1 MIEFSHV
8 SKLFGAQKA
17 VNDLN
22 LNFQEGSFSVLIGTS
37 GSGKSTT
44 LKMINRLVEHD
55 SGVIRFAGEEIR
67 SLPVLELRRR
77 MGYAIQS
84 IGLFPHWSVAQN
96 IATVPQLQKWS
107 RARIDDRID
116 ELMTLLGLESNLRE
130 RYPHQL
136 SGGQQQRVGVARAL
150 AADPQ
155 VLLMDEPFGALDPV
169 TRGALQQEMTRIHRL
184 LGRTIVL
191 VTHDIDEALKLAEH
205 LVLMDHGEVVQQ
217 GNPLTMLT
225 RPANDFV
232 RQFFGRSE
240 LGVRLLSLRSV
251 ADYVRREERAEGEAL
266 AEEMTLR
273 DALSR
278 QQQSVGV
285 ARARAADPQVLLLDE
300 PFGARDP
307 VTRGALQHE
316 MTRIHR
322 LLGRTIVLV
331 THDIDEALRLAEH
344 LVLMDHGEVV
354 QQGNPLTMLTRPAN
368 DFVRQFFGHS
378 ELGVRLLSLRSVA
391 DYVRREERAEGEA
404 LAEEMTLRDALS
416 LFVARGC
423 EVLPVMNTQGQPC
436 GTLHFQD
443 LLVEA

>member
-107 RARIDDRID
+107 RTRIDDRID
-116 ELMTLLGLESNLRE
+116 ELMALLGLEPNLRE

-155 VLLMDEPFGALDPV
+155 VLLMDEPFGELDPV

-184 LGRTIVL
+184 QGRTIVL
-191 VTHDIDEALKLAEH
+191 VTHDIDEALRLAEH

-217 GNPLTMLT
+217 GNPLAMLT
-225 RPANDFV
+225 HPANDFV

-266 AEEMTLR
+266 E
-273 DALSR
+273 
-278 QQQSVGV
+278 
-285 ARARAADPQVLLLDE
+285 
-300 PFGARDP
+300 
-307 VTRGALQHE
+307 
-316 MTRIHR
+316 
-322 LLGRTIVLV
+322 
-331 THDIDEALRLAEH
+331 
-344 LVLMDHGEVV
+344 
-354 QQGNPLTMLTRPAN
+354 
-368 DFVRQFFGHS
+368 
-378 ELGVRLLSLRSVA
+378 
-391 DYVRREERAEGEA
+391 
-404 LAEEMTLRDALS
+404 EEMTLRDALS

-423 EVLPVMNTQGQPC
+423 EVLPVVNTQGEPC

-443 LLVEA
+443 LLEEA

>member
-55 SGVIRFAGEEIR
+55 SGEIRFAGEEIR

-96 IATVPQLQKWS
+96 IATVPQSQKWS

-191 VTHDIDEALKLAEH
+191 VTHDIDEALRLAEH

-273 DALSR
+273 DALS
-278 QQQSVGV
+278 
-285 ARARAADPQVLLLDE
+285 
-300 PFGARDP
+300 
-307 VTRGALQHE
+307 
-316 MTRIHR
+316 
-322 LLGRTIVLV
+322 
-331 THDIDEALRLAEH
+331 
-344 LVLMDHGEVV
+344 
-354 QQGNPLTMLTRPAN
+354 
-368 DFVRQFFGHS
+368 
-378 ELGVRLLSLRSVA
+378 
-391 DYVRREERAEGEA
+391 
-404 LAEEMTLRDALS
+404 

-443 LLVEA
+443 LLEEA

>member
-8 SKLFGAQKA
+8 SKLFGTQKA

-96 IATVPQLQKWS
+96 IATVPQLQKWP

-116 ELMTLLGLESNLRE
+116 ELMALLGLEPNLRE

-191 VTHDIDEALKLAEH
+191 VTHDIDEALRLAEH

-217 GNPLTMLT
+217 GNPLAMLT

-266 AEEMTLR
+266 AE
-273 DALSR
+273 D
-278 QQQSVGV
+278 
-285 ARARAADPQVLLLDE
+285 
-300 PFGARDP
+300 
-307 VTRGALQHE
+307 
-316 MTRIHR
+316 
-322 LLGRTIVLV
+322 
-331 THDIDEALRLAEH
+331 
-344 LVLMDHGEVV
+344 
-354 QQGNPLTMLTRPAN
+354 
-368 DFVRQFFGHS
+368 
-378 ELGVRLLSLRSVA
+378 
-391 DYVRREERAEGEA
+391 
-404 LAEEMTLRDALS
+404 MTLRDALS

-423 EVLPVMNTQGQPC
+423 EVLPVVNTQGQPC

>member
-96 IATVPQLQKWS
+96 IATVPQLQKWP

-116 ELMTLLGLESNLRE
+116 ELMALLGLEPNLRE

-191 VTHDIDEALKLAEH
+191 VTHDIDEALRLAEH

-251 ADYVRREERAEGEAL
+251 ADYVRREERA
-266 AEEMTLR
+266 
-273 DALSR
+273 D
-278 QQQSVGV
+278 
-285 ARARAADPQVLLLDE
+285 
-300 PFGARDP
+300 
-307 VTRGALQHE
+307 
-316 MTRIHR
+316 
-322 LLGRTIVLV
+322 
-331 THDIDEALRLAEH
+331 
-344 LVLMDHGEVV
+344 
-354 QQGNPLTMLTRPAN
+354 
-368 DFVRQFFGHS
+368 
-378 ELGVRLLSLRSVA
+378 
-391 DYVRREERAEGEA
+391 GEA

-423 EVLPVMNTQGQPC
+423 EVLPVVNMQGQPC

>member
-8 SKLFGAQKA
+8 SKTFGAQKA

-22 LNFQEGSFSVLIGTS
+22 LHFREGSFSVLIGTS

-84 IGLFPHWSVAQN
+84 IGLFPHWTVAQN

-107 RARIDDRID
+107 RSRIDDRTE
-116 ELMTLLGLESNLRE
+116 ELMALLGLDVNLRH

-191 VTHDIDEALKLAEH
+191 VTHDIDEALRLAEH
-205 LVLMDHGEVVQQ
+205 LVLMDGGEVVQQ
-217 GNPLTMLT
+217 GTPLEMLT
-225 RPANDFV
+225 APANDFV
-232 RQFFGRSE
+232 QAFFGRSE
-240 LGVRLLSLRSV
+240 LGVRLLSLRCV
-251 ADYVRREERAEGEAL
+251 GDYVRRHEQVGGDAL

-273 DALSR
+273 DALS
-278 QQQSVGV
+278 V
-285 ARARAADPQVLLLDE
+285 
-300 PFGARDP
+300 
-307 VTRGALQHE
+307 
-316 MTRIHR
+316 
-322 LLGRTIVLV
+322 
-331 THDIDEALRLAEH
+331 
-344 LVLMDHGEVV
+344 
-354 QQGNPLTMLTRPAN
+354 
-368 DFVRQFFGHS
+368 
-378 ELGVRLLSLRSVA
+378 
-391 DYVRREERAEGEA
+391 
-404 LAEEMTLRDALS
+404 
-416 LFVARGC
+416 FVARGC
-423 EVLPVMNTQGQPC
+423 DVLPVVDQQGIPC
-436 GTLHFQD
+436 GTLHFRD
-443 LLVEA
+443 LLSEALPGETTV